1 MCVFSFAFLLLE
13 ASDVWSGFVVSP
25 MLEAGPKAAV
35 CLHPSETMQNSSFAQ
50 LHYHSTILRTFR
62 AVSAGPEHESFRG
75 YGGSSNNWGC
85 RRGIQ
90 SAQVVESHQEISPSM
105 NLD

>member
-1 MCVFSFAFLLLE
+1 MVRFCGLPDAGGGSKG
-13 ASDVWSGFVVSP
+13 SGVSY
-25 MLEAGPKAAV
+25 
-35 CLHPSETMQNSSFAQ
+35 PSETMQNSSFAQ

-62 AVSAGPEHESFRG
+62 AVSTGPDHESFRG

-85 RRGIQ
+85 RCGIQ